1 MGVVVV
7 AAAVVIVVDVTG
19 RHVLG
24 TECFLYDFVYLRK
37 CIYRRFDMFK
47 IQFLLTRL
55 LNVLALNN
63 MYNKGSIICIYTTS
77 VRFL

>member
-1 MGVVVV
+1 MEVVVV
-7 AAAVVIVVDVTG
+7 VTAAVIVDVTG

-24 TECFLYDFVYLRK
+24 NECFLYDFVYLRK

-55 LNVLALNN
+55 
-63 MYNKGSIICIYTTS
+63 
-77 VRFL
+77 FLS

>member
-1 MGVVVV
+1 MRHAREIWVGVVVV

-47 IQFLLTRL
+47 IQFLLIRL
-55 LNVLALNN
+55 
-63 MYNKGSIICIYTTS
+63 
-77 VRFL
+77 FLS